1 MPYAVTLALQRL
13 RERPRA
19 TPAELAAGWERTNR
33 VVAEIAADLTEPT
46 NAVEVIRDVRR
57 DL

>member
-1 MPYAVTLALQRL
+1 
-13 RERPRA
+13 
-19 TPAELAAGWERTNR
+19 
-33 VVAEIAADLTEPT
+33 VAEIAADLTEPT